1 MDTAYQG
8 GISIASQEL
17 STELIHINAQLT
29 HIRGRIRLDGQI
41 YNNGKHPIEK
51 IKIAACYNRA
61 DISSIGPSG
70 DTLHYLLPGQTY
82 EVSIWLEPRASAE
95 DIIIGLKVRAKSN
108 GESIRNTVYL
118 EPFDLKIKGRPYQ
131 NDRRYLGL

>member
-1 MDTAYQG
+1 
-8 GISIASQEL
+8 
-17 STELIHINAQLT
+17 LIHINAQLT

-95 DIIIGLKVRAKSN
+95 NIIIGLKVRAKSN
-108 GESIRNTVYL
+108 GDSIRNTMYL

>member
-1 MDTAYQG
+1 MHTTFQG

>member
-1 MDTAYQG
+1 MHTAYQG

-41 YNNGKHPIEK
+41 YNNGTHPIEK

-95 DIIIGLKVRAKSN
+95 NIIIGLKVRAKSN
-108 GESIRNTVYL
+108 GDSIRNTLYL

-131 NDRRYLGL
+131 NDKRYLGL

>member
-1 MDTAYQG
+1 MHTAYQG

-29 HIRGRIRLDGQI
+29 HVRGRIRLDGQI

-82 EVSIWLEPRASAE
+82 EVSIWLELRASAE
-95 DIIIGLKVRAKSN
+95 DILIGLKVRAKSN

>member
-1 MDTAYQG
+1 MHTAYQG

-29 HIRGRIRLDGQI
+29 HVRGRIRLDGQI

-95 DIIIGLKVRAKSN
+95 NIIIGLKVRAKSN
-108 GESIRNTVYL
+108 GDSIRNTLYL

-131 NDRRYLGL
+131 NDKRYLGL

>member
-1 MDTAYQG
+1 MHTAYQG

-29 HIRGRIRLDGQI
+29 HVRGRIRLDGQI

-95 DIIIGLKVRAKSN
+95 NIIIGLKVRAKSN
-108 GESIRNTVYL
+108 GDSIRNTVYL

>member
-1 MDTAYQG
+1 
-8 GISIASQEL
+8 
-17 STELIHINAQLT
+17 LIHINTQLT
-29 HIRGRIRLDGQI
+29 HVRGRIRLDGQI

-61 DISSIGPSG
+61 VISSIGPSG

-95 DIIIGLKVRAKSN
+95 NIIIGLKVRAKSN
-108 GESIRNTVYL
+108 GDSIKNIVYL
-118 EPFDLKIKGRPYQ
+118 EPFDHKIKGRPYQ
-131 NDRRYLGL
+131 NDRHYLGL

>member
-29 HIRGRIRLDGQI
+29 HVRGRIRLDGQI

>member
-1 MDTAYQG
+1 MYTTFQG
-8 GISIASQEL
+8 GILIASQEL

-61 DISSIGPSG
+61 DITSIGPSG

-108 GESIRNTVYL
+108 GDSIRNTLYL

-131 NDRRYLGL
+131 NDKRYLGL

>member
-1 MDTAYQG
+1 MHTAYQG

-29 HIRGRIRLDGQI
+29 HVRGRIRLDGQI
-41 YNNGKHPIEK
+41 YNNGTHPIEK

-95 DIIIGLKVRAKSN
+95 NIIIGLKVRAKSN
-108 GESIRNTVYL
+108 GDSIRNTVYL